1 MVITRRNATGLNQGL
16 RSTTEVL
23 EKEDAY
29 AYYEQPAENME
40 VYTELKDKERMSKNL
55 AYILNYESYAGQVTE
70 VEQAPEVTAETVT
83 EVVDE
88 AKVMSDED
96 LMPTSTTLQFGDGQA
111 DVILNDL
118 RKETEV
124 KAVSN
129 TQSKYRLSASGKVLV
144 TLYAIVVATIIAL
157 IVVNTSIL
165 SGLRTTV
172 ANKQAVLNGVMTEYA
187 EASARLDEI
196 SSDQH
201 VIDIVE
207 NEYNMVK

>member
-1 MVITRRNATGLNQGL
+1 MVITRRNVNGSSQGL

-23 EKEDAY
+23 EREDAY

-40 VYTELKDKERMSKNL
+40 VLTELKDRERMSKNL
-55 AYILNYESYAGQVTE
+55 AYILNYETYAEQVQE
-70 VEQAPEVTAETVT
+70 VELAPEVANETVT
-83 EVVDE
+83 EVKAE
-88 AKVMSDED
+88 AKIINDED
-96 LMPTSTTLQFGDGQA
+96 IMPTSTTLQFGDGQA

-118 RKETEV
+118 RKENQV
-124 KAVSN
+124 SSVSN
-129 TQSKYRLSASGKVLV
+129 NQKYRLSASGKVLV

-165 SGLRTTV
+165 AGLKTSV
-172 ANKQAVLNGVMTEYA
+172 ATKQAELNGVMNQYV

-201 VIDIVE
+201 VIDVAE

>member
-1 MVITRRNATGLNQGL
+1 MVITRRNVNGLSQGL

-55 AYILNYESYAGQVTE
+55 AYILNYESYA
-70 VEQAPEVTAETVT
+70 EQANVAEVAPEITAETT
-83 EVVDE
+83 SEVCVD
-88 AKVMSDED
+88 AKVISDED
-96 LMPTSTTLQFGDGQA
+96 IMPTSTTLQFGDGQA
-111 DVILNDL
+111 DILFNDL
-118 RKETEV
+118 RKENEV

-129 TQSKYRLSASGKVLV
+129 AQSKYRLSASGKVLV
-144 TLYAIVVATIIAL
+144 ALYSIVVATIIAL

-165 SGLRTTV
+165 AGLKTSV
-172 ANKQAVLNGVMTEYA
+172 ATKQAALNGVMTEYA
-187 EASARLDEI
+187 QASARLDEI

-201 VIDIVE
+201 VIDVAE

>member
-1 MVITRRNATGLNQGL
+1 MVITRRNVNGMSQGL

-40 VYTELKDKERMSKNL
+40 VLTELKDKERMSKNL
-55 AYILNYESYAGQVTE
+55 AYILNYEAYAGQAQDVE
-70 VEQAPEVTAETVT
+70 VAPEVTDQTET
-83 EVVDE
+83 EVKAE
-88 AKVMSDED
+88 AKIINDED
-96 LMPTSTTLQFGDGQA
+96 IMPTSTTLQFGDGQA

-118 RKETEV
+118 RKENEV
-124 KAVSN
+124 TSASSN
-129 TQSKYRLSASGKVLV
+129 QKYRLSASGKVLV

-165 SGLRTTV
+165 ASLKTSV
-172 ANKQAVLNGVMTEYA
+172 ATKQAELNGVMNQYV

-201 VIDIVE
+201 VIDVAE